1 MNCCFNCGSVEN
13 IKKRPPNNGVQY
25 SFILPTCEACS
36 SNGHFHC
43 RIQMKRG
50 TSSSELMQRDKRPR
64 VEEEEEEVES
74 GNEE

>member
-1 MNCCFNCGSVEN
+1 
-13 IKKRPPNNGVQY
+13 
-25 SFILPTCEACS
+25 
-36 SNGHFHC
+36 
-43 RIQMKRG
+43 MKRG